1 MKIIKNLLSGFAVI
15 LTCTTLSAQ
24 IYHVEPPNW
33 WAGMKSQNLQLL
45 VHGKDVGETTPILTF
60 PGIVIQKVN
69 QADSKNY
76 LFLDLYVS
84 AASPCRHLPKASAAS
99 SCRASASQPETS
111 GRLPGQRAL
120 PANVRKASLH
130 QAWLT

>member
-1 MKIIKNLLSGFAVI
+1 MKFNSILLTGLLLSFI
-15 LTCTTLSAQ
+15 TTTLSAQ

-76 LFLDLYVS
+76 LFLEPINNKATKERKPNFSCFVS
-84 AASPCRHLPKASAAS
+84 NIS
-99 SCRASASQPETS
+99 
-111 GRLPGQRAL
+111 
-120 PANVRKASLH
+120 
-130 QAWLT
+130 